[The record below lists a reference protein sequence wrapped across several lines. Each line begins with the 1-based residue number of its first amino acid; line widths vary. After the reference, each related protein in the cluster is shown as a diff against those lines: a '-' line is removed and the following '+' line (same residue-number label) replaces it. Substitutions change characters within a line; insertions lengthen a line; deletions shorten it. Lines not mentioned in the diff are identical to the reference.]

1 MKKLTALFLC
11 FLIIRFSFTSS
22 MLNNTPEGDF
32 TYNAALTGAVMMAV
46 FLRFFAKK
54 VTALRSP
61 R

>member
-1 MKKLTALFLC
+1 
-11 FLIIRFSFTSS
+11 